1 MSNAIYLV
9 RAMTRKSRFALL
21 AVGGIVAAA
30 GIGGAVLLIGH
41 KPAPSAAV
49 DPRLEPP
56 VVRVSTAGP
65 VLGADRRFTGVIA
78 ARVQSNLGFRVPGK
92 VVERLVNVGQS
103 VKAGQPLLRVDETD
117 LRLALTAKRN
127 AAIAARAV
135 LTQATADEARYAML
149 VKNGFAA
156 SPQRYEQAKA
166 ALDTAKAQ
174 AAAAEAEANVTEN
187 ELNYA
192 VLVAD
197 ADGIIV
203 ETLAEPGQVVAAGQ
217 VVVRLAQTGPREALV
232 VLPETVRPPIGS
244 AAQATLYGVA
254 GRSFRATLRQLS
266 DSADP
271 QTRTYEARY
280 VLEGEAALAPLGATV
295 TIHLSD
301 TATEAETE
309 IPLGAVLD
317 DGQKTGVWLLN
328 DAASAVTFQP
338 VRLLRVTS
346 ETAVVSGLQAGR
358 QIVSLG
364 AHLLREGQPVRAS
377 SNIKAASR

>member
-1 MSNAIYLV
+1 MSYAIYLV
-9 RAMTRKSRFALL
+9 SAMTRKSRLALL
-21 AVGGIVAAA
+21 AVGGIVIAA

-41 KPAPSAAV
+41 KPAPSAAI
-49 DPRLEPP
+49 DPRQEPP
-56 VVRVSTAGP
+56 IVRVSTANP

-135 LTQATADEARYAML
+135 LTQATADEARYAVL

-174 AAAAEAEANVTEN
+174 ATAAEAEANVAEN
-187 ELNYA
+187 ELHYA

-203 ETLAEPGQVVAAGQ
+203 ETLAEPSSLRSQTPVFCPSSRTAPSGTSFSVSVA
-217 VVVRLAQTGPREALV
+217 VSERRIV
-232 VLPETVRPPIGS
+232 TVAPSGASP
-244 AAQATLYGVA
+244 A
-254 GRSFRATLRQLS
+254 SFS
-266 DSADP
+266 
-271 QTRTYEARY
+271 RT
-280 VLEGEAALAPLGATV
+280 
-295 TIHLSD
+295 
-301 TATEAETE
+301 
-309 IPLGAVLD
+309 
-317 DGQKTGVWLLN
+317 
-328 DAASAVTFQP
+328 
-338 VRLLRVTS
+338 
-346 ETAVVSGLQAGR
+346 
-358 QIVSLG
+358 
-364 AHLLREGQPVRAS
+364 
-377 SNIKAASR
+377 

>member
-1 MSNAIYLV
+1 MSYAIYLV
-9 RAMTRKSRFALL
+9 SAMTRKSRLALL
-21 AVGGIVAAA
+21 AVGGIVIAA

-41 KPAPSAAV
+41 KPAPSAAI
-49 DPRLEPP
+49 DPRQEPP
-56 VVRVSTAGP
+56 IVRVSTANP

-135 LTQATADEARYAML
+135 LTQATADEARYAVL

-174 AAAAEAEANVTEN
+174 ATAAEAEANVAEN
-187 ELNYA
+187 ELHYA

-217 VVVRLAQTGPREALV
+217 VVVRLAQTGAREALV
-232 VLPETVRPPIGS
+232 ALPETMRPPLGS
-244 AAQATLYGVA
+244 AAQATLYGMA

-280 VLEGEAALAPLGATV
+280 VLENEAGLAPLGATV
-295 TIHLSD
+295 TIRLSD
-301 TATEAETE
+301 TATDTETE
-309 IPLGAVLD
+309 VPLGAVLD

-328 DAASAVTFQP
+328 DEGSAVTFKP
-338 VRLLRVTS
+338 VRLVRVTS

-377 SNIKAASR
+377 SSIKAASR